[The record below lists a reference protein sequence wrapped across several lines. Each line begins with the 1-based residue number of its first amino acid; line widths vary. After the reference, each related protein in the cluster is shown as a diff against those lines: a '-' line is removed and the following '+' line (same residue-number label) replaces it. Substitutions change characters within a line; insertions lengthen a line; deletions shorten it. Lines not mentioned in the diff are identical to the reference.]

1 MNCRFSAK
9 RLLLILFFVGVATTA
24 DAQLSKNAQEVWPSI
39 DMYYRF
45 NPKLRLYGTMAGTKQ
60 ESSYA
65 EGAVGVFVDYFTFP
79 FTTLI
84 RKGHAETL
92 PGQYL
97 WLRAG
102 YQYSAT
108 PQSTADPFRES
119 MFVAEGNSRF
129 YLPFDILMS
138 VKNRFDFR
146 FSEGDVKGR
155 YRPRVSLDKDMH
167 TDFLFFTLSGL
178 MEYYANF
185 GNGSVN
191 RFRSQLGVEIKVT
204 KKINYEVFWS
214 HQFANQPEIPTVD
227 AFGMT
232 LKFYLH
238 KKQKDST
245 AR

>member
-1 MNCRFSAK
+1 MNCCFSAK
-9 RLLLILFFVGVATTA
+9 KLLLILFFAGVAFTA
-24 DAQLSKNAQEVWPSI
+24 DAQLAKNAQEVWPSI

-45 NPKLRLYGTMAGTKQ
+45 NPKLRLYGTMAGTKK

-84 RKGHAETL
+84 RKGHPEAL
-92 PGQYL
+92 PGRYL

-119 MFVAEGNSRF
+119 MFVAEANSRF

-146 FSEGDVKGR
+146 FSEGDVNGR
-155 YRPRVSLDKDMH
+155 YRPRISLDKDLQ
-167 TDFLFFTLSGL
+167 TDFLFFTLSGSL
-178 MEYYANF
+178 EYYVNF

-204 KKINYEVFWS
+204 KIINYEVFWS
-214 HQFANQPEIPTVD
+214 HQFANQPEIPTID

>member
-1 MNCRFSAK
+1 MNAFYPARKFFA
-9 RLLLILFFVGVATTA
+9 LLFFLGVASSA
-24 DAQLSKNAQEVWPSI
+24 DAQLSKNAQEVWPSL

-45 NPKLRLYGTMAGTKQ
+45 NPKLRFYGTLAGTRK

-65 EGAVGVFVDYFTFP
+65 EGAIGVFVDYFTFP
-79 FTTLI
+79 FTKLI
-84 RKGHAETL
+84 RKGHAEGL
-92 PGQYL
+92 PGQFF

-102 YQYSAT
+102 YQYSGT
-108 PQSTADPFRES
+108 PQSAADPFRES
-119 MFVAEGNSRF
+119 MFVMEGNSRF
-129 YLPFDILMS
+129 YLPFEVLMS

-146 FSEGDVKGR
+146 FSEGDFKSR
-155 YRPRVSLDKDMH
+155 YRPRISLDKDLH

-178 MEYYANF
+178 IEYYANF
-185 GNGSVN
+185 GNGTVN

-245 AR
+245 SR

>member
-1 MNCRFSAK
+1 MNCTKTTYRC
-9 RLLLILFFVGVATTA
+9 LLALVLWLLASPA
-24 DAQLSKNAQEVWPSI
+24 EAQLSNKVQEVWPSL

-45 NPKLRLYGTMAGTKQ
+45 NPKLRLYGTLAGTRK

-79 FTTLI
+79 FTKLI
-84 RKGHAETL
+84 RKGHSEGL
-92 PGQYL
+92 PGQFL

-102 YQYSAT
+102 YQYSGT
-108 PQSTADPFRES
+108 PQSAADPFRES
-119 MFVAEGNSRF
+119 MFVMEGNSRF
-129 YLPFDILMS
+129 YLPFEILMS

-146 FSEGDVKGR
+146 FSDGDFKSR
-155 YRPRVSLDKDMH
+155 YRPRITLDKDLQ
-167 TDFLFFTLSGL
+167 TDFLFFTVSGL

-185 GNGSVN
+185 GNGTVN

-204 KKINYEVFWS
+204 RKINYEVFWS

-232 LKFYLH
+232 VKFYLH